1 MWAYK
6 ATSFIRFGAQII
18 LFSWKHWY
26 AMPGIQVAI
35 SEPCRRKQGGYHVYM
50 SYRSHCYE
58 SRCVE
63 SPVCSGDPGPASIR
77 NCSNG
82 HWAGVCRGG
91 GVPHGEG
98 LSGRRHLKMV
108 DKSYI
113 VTTPTGQQIE
123 LKLTR
128 ETKVPARA
136 NPGDRI
142 EAKITEKGQTLS
154 VKLIGDSGETR

>member
-1 MWAYK
+1 MSACRTALTAMCLGVVSLLSA
-6 ATSFIRFGAQII
+6 ATIHAQ
-18 LFSWKHWY
+18 LQSVSPKTVT
-26 AMPGIQVAI
+26 GQV
-35 SEPCRRKQGGYHVYM
+35 SEVEGEFHMTKD
-50 SYRSHCYE
+50 
-58 SRCVE
+58 SR
-63 SPVCSGDPGPASIR
+63 
-77 NCSNG
+77 
-82 HWAGVCRGG
+82 
-91 GVPHGEG
+91 GEDI
-98 LSGRRHLKMV
+98 LKMV

-154 VKLIGDSGETR
+154 VKLIEDPGATR

>member
-1 MWAYK
+1 MSACRS
-6 ATSFIRFGAQII
+6 ALAPISLAVFSLLSVPTIHAQHQ
-18 LFSWKHWY
+18 SAPPKTVT
-26 AMPGIQVAI
+26 GQVSA
-35 SEPCRRKQGGYHVYM
+35 
-50 SYRSHCYE
+50 
-58 SRCVE
+58 VE
-63 SPVCSGDPGPASIR
+63 GEFHMTKDL
-77 NCSNG
+77 
-82 HWAGVCRGG
+82 RG
-91 GVPHGEG
+91 EDI
-98 LSGRRHLKMV
+98 LKMV

-154 VKLIGDSGETR
+154 VKLIED

>member
-1 MWAYK
+1 M
-6 ATSFIRFGAQII
+6 
-18 LFSWKHWY
+18 
-26 AMPGIQVAI
+26 
-35 SEPCRRKQGGYHVYM
+35 YM

-58 SRCVE
+58 SQCVE
-63 SPVCSGDPGPASIR
+63 SPVCSGDPAQLQSGTAHTVTGQVSAVE
-77 NCSNG
+77 G
-82 HWAGVCRGG
+82 EFHMAKDYRG
-91 GVPHGEG
+91 EDI
-98 LSGRRHLKMV
+98 LKMV

-154 VKLIGDSGETR
+154 VKLIGDSGETQ

>member
-1 MWAYK
+1 MSGITACRT
-6 ATSFIRFGAQII
+6 ALTAMSLGVLGLLSPPTIQAQ
-18 LFSWKHWY
+18 LQSVSSKTVT
-26 AMPGIQVAI
+26 GQVSA
-35 SEPCRRKQGGYHVYM
+35 
-50 SYRSHCYE
+50 
-58 SRCVE
+58 VE
-63 SPVCSGDPGPASIR
+63 GEFHMAKDK
-77 NCSNG
+77 
-82 HWAGVCRGG
+82 RG
-91 GVPHGEG
+91 EDI
-98 LSGRRHLKMV
+98 LKMV

-154 VKLIGDSGETR
+154 VKLIDDSLDSR